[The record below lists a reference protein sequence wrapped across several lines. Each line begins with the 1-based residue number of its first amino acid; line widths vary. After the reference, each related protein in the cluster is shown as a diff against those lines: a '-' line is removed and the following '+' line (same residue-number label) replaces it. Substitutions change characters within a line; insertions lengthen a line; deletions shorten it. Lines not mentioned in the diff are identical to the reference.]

1 MKLVFQLASFLSC
14 VSAVNAVHQSADIF
28 YHEKEILGASMWHFN
43 SDGVTIYSPSGDV
56 LKAHRKASVC
66 EEYVGWR
73 GTSEDCSF
81 FTMASDGHKYVWAAA
96 HTTHKIDI
104 FDIDTGDYVGYQD
117 TCNTPLDLSYHPGR
131 EEMWL
136 RCAQADDDTTGEI
149 DVFSSGSVSSQI
161 TVTSLNGTSRPYGRF
176 VLDSSLGNYAYAS
189 SYNMNWISQIDLS
202 AKAIKEEF
210 EIPLAYGAYDMTY
223 SPVNEHIFMRV
234 RVCCTCGSVANG
246 TDVESCG
253 YYGGSMVHV
262 QTGPHASPDL
272 QVGVCSSGC
281 EGSAAD
287 TIGAIEFDTVSK
299 TFVAEHNINEYVGY
313 GCDPVASP
321 DGEHILLFGNDG
333 GQYVRVLAAG
343 ANGEASTFVTD
354 IPVDFSGGTAGRS
367 AVSDFA
373 FVKDDDRNILVL
385 AANCDNDVVLVDMND
400 GFAMRKIN
408 VSPGSEDSTGGSS
421 RKVEWAIDTDYIW
434 VNGGDTSEQY
444 IIKMEGDIYTA
455 ELFRTLTDVESGNMI
470 YVNNY
475 ERVRAMELM
484 YDAFQDALLEEVD
497 DDDEEEEE
505 GTCGQCVADANMA
518 SAQKLAANRR
528 MMSNIN
534 SVNPMEMF

>member
-1 MKLVFQLASFLSC
+1 
-14 VSAVNAVHQSADIF
+14 
-28 YHEKEILGASMWHFN
+28 
-43 SDGVTIYSPSGDV
+43 
-56 LKAHRKASVC
+56 
-66 EEYVGWR
+66 
-73 GTSEDCSF
+73 
-81 FTMASDGHKYVWAAA
+81 
-96 HTTHKIDI
+96 
-104 FDIDTGDYVGYQD
+104 
-117 TCNTPLDLSYHPGR
+117 
-131 EEMWL
+131 
-136 RCAQADDDTTGEI
+136 
-149 DVFSSGSVSSQI
+149 
-161 TVTSLNGTSRPYGRF
+161 
-176 VLDSSLGNYAYAS
+176 
-189 SYNMNWISQIDLS
+189 
-202 AKAIKEEF
+202 
-210 EIPLAYGAYDMTY
+210 
-223 SPVNEHIFMRV
+223 
-234 RVCCTCGSVANG
+234 
-246 TDVESCG
+246 
-253 YYGGSMVHV
+253 MVHV

-287 TIGAIEFDTVSK
+287 TIGAIEFDTISK
-299 TFVAEHNINEYVGY
+299 TFVAEHNILDGTGY

-321 DGEHILLFGNDG
+321 DGRWILLFGNDG
-333 GQYVRVLAAG
+333 GQYVRLLATG
-343 ANGEASTFVTD
+343 ANGEASTFVRD
-354 IPVDFSGGTAGRS
+354 LHVNWSGGTAGRS

-373 FVKDDDRNILVL
+373 FVKDDDREILVL
-385 AANCDNDVVLVDMND
+385 AANCDNEVVLVDLTD
-400 GFAMRKIN
+400 VHLPMRKIN

-475 ERVRAMELM
+475 ERVRAMESM

-497 DDDEEEEE
+497 DDEEEEEE